1 MKSLKTYLLAA
12 AAILLPTIGHAFP
25 DGPVTLIVPYNPGGS
40 SDVVTRVLAEGL
52 ERQLGNTVVVKNV
65 AGAGGALGW
74 REARDAEPMDTLLP
88 SGSTRLQ

>member
-12 AAILLPTIGHAFP
+12 AAILLPTIGYAFP

-52 ERQLGNTVVVKNV
+52 ERQLGSTVVVKNV
-65 AGAGGALGW
+65 AGAG
-74 REARDAEPMDTLLP
+74 
-88 SGSTRLQ
+88 